1 MPPGLP
7 VTPLQTGRV
16 RIHASQVEPRSE
28 SRARVLQTI
37 FDRRWTDWLPAW
49 SWAIEHPDGL
59 IVVDAGVIPD
69 FRAPW
74 WDVYH
79 RVALQMDVPPEDH
92 LLARLRAH
100 GYDPA
105 DVRWHVATHLHIDHV
120 GALGALPAAEVVLAK
135 PEWDVA
141 TSSTG
146 RLRGLIL
153 SDDARRRARPVT
165 FTDAGSGPFPTV
177 HRLTSD
183 GAVTLLPTPG
193 HSPGHMSVLVDE
205 RLLIV
210 GDAVYS
216 ERQLRGGWIDGIS
229 PDPAA
234 AHESIRRLQELCRR
248 TPTVLLPTH
257 EPAVPELLAEG
268 RAAALT

>member
-1 MPPGLP
+1 MTR
-7 VTPLQTGRV
+7 VTPLLTGRV
-16 RIHASQVEPRSE
+16 RIHAAQVEPRRE
-28 SRARVLQTI
+28 GMTRVAQTV
-37 FDRRWTDWLPAW
+37 FGREWTDWLPAW

-59 IVVDAGVIPD
+59 IVVDAGVIAG
-69 FRAPW
+69 FVAPW

-79 RVALQMDVPPEDH
+79 RVAIQIDMRPEDD
-92 LLARLRAH
+92 LLARLREH

-105 DVRWHVATHLHIDHV
+105 DVRTHVATHLHIDHV
-120 GALGALPAAEVVLAK
+120 GRLGALPAAEVVLSER
-135 PEWDVA
+135 EWREA
-141 TSSTG
+141 TSRTG
-146 RLRGLIL
+146 RLRGLML
-153 SDDARRRARPVT
+153 SPHARQRARPVV
-165 FTDAGSGPFPTV
+165 FSDAGEAPFPSV
-177 HRLTSD
+177 HRLTAD

-193 HSPGHMSVLVDE
+193 HSPGHLSVLVDR

-234 AHESIRRLQELCRR
+234 AHESIRRVRELCAR

-257 EPAVPELLAEG
+257 EPAVPELLAAG
-268 RAAALT
+268 RAATLAAS

>member
-1 MPPGLP
+1 MLR
-7 VTPLQTGRV
+7 VTPLLTGRV
-16 RIHASQVEPRSE
+16 RIHARQVEPRSDGPT
-28 SRARVLQTI
+28 RVLRTV
-37 FDRRWTDWLPAW
+37 FGRDWTDWLPAW
-49 SWAIEHPDGL
+49 SWAIEHPEGL
-59 IVVDAGVIPD
+59 VVVDAGVIPD
-69 FRAPW
+69 FVAPW

-79 RVALQMDVPPEDH
+79 RVALQADVRPEDH
-92 LLARLRAH
+92 LLARLREA
-100 GYDPA
+100 GLDAA

-120 GALGALPAAEVVLAK
+120 GALGALPAAEVVLSQ

-141 TSSTG
+141 TSSSG
-146 RLRGLIL
+146 RARGLML
-153 SDDARRRARPVT
+153 SAAARERARPVV
-165 FTDAGSGPFPTV
+165 FADAGCGPFPTV

-193 HSPGHMSVLVDE
+193 HSPGHMSVLVDD
-205 RLLIV
+205 RVLIV

-234 AHESIRRLQELCRR
+234 ARESIRRLQELVGR

-257 EPAVPELLAEG
+257 EPAVPELLAV
-268 RAAALT
+268 ALT